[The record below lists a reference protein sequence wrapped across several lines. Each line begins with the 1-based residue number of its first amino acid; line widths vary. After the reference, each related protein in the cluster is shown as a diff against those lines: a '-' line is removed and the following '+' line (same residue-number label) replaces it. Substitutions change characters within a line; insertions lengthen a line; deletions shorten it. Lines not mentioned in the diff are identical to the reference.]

1 MKPTS
6 LIGNEA
12 HLIQQAVFHGEKGNA
27 YKGAGNWLHACFAIL
42 LGISPE
48 GIDLTALTFIHE
60 AILPNGSDN
69 PYSHGRDV
77 VNVVNGILSRSTV
90 KFEKRLFWDKGSD
103 KIFWILPA

>member
-27 YKGAGNWLHACFAIL
+27 YKDPGNWLHACFAIL
-42 LGISPE
+42 LGISDS
-48 GIDLTALTFIHE
+48 GIDLAALTFIHE
-60 AILPNGSDN
+60 AILPKGSSN

-77 VNVVNGILSRSTV
+77 VNVVNGILNGSTV
-90 KFEKRLFWDKGSD
+90 TFQKRLFWDKNTD
-103 KIFWILPA
+103 KIFWIIPE